1 METIQVNL
9 PEDFDTAM
17 IVAIKK
23 RIKSYDDILKSLAVG
38 KLLTSIDF
46 TATNACKVNILEY
59 VNTEET
65 LGIIIDSILNGV
77 YENEDSFKKVYEA
90 NLCIETNIESNIDF
104 ENNKLDI
111 SMCTR
116 YATIASFIYCRERIS
131 VPLAGNY
138 PKISLSKK
146 MQFIKSVIKRLQKDI
161 NKNYMYTNK
170 DDIFDNFHKASHILN
185 YSDLCDSY
193 VLRKFR
199 CILKEY
205 LNLLSKYEDD
215 EEMLAKIEEEFKKS
229 NITLKF
235 NPEVTRLDA
244 TFKYDKD
251 NKPSEITYT
260 VYSMND

>member
-1 METIQVNL
+1 MESSQ
-9 PEDFDTAM
+9 D
-17 IVAIKK
+17 
-23 RIKSYDDILKSLAVG
+23 
-38 KLLTSIDF
+38 
-46 TATNACKVNILEY
+46 
-59 VNTEET
+59 
-65 LGIIIDSILNGV
+65 
-77 YENEDSFKKVYEA
+77 
-90 NLCIETNIESNIDF
+90 
-104 ENNKLDI
+104 
-111 SMCTR
+111 
-116 YATIASFIYCRERIS
+116 ATITSFIYCRERIS

-138 PKISLSKK
+138 SKISLSKK
-146 MQFIKSVIKRLQKDI
+146 MQFIKSVINRLQKDI
-161 NKNYMYTNK
+161 NKNYMYTKSNK
-170 DDIFDNFHKASHILN
+170 DDIFDNFHKASHILS

-205 LNLLSKYEDD
+205 LNLLSKYEND